1 LPPWGMF
8 GTCRVLAR
16 EEMSRYRR
24 ILVLSD
30 VHYACEAEE
39 ARGEF
44 EIEAV
49 EDPVARA
56 WVTAWMRHVW
66 MRRPGPQNVLLDRFI
81 RDAGDADLVVA
92 NGDHTVNSAFVGL
105 SDPASLESARICLDK
120 LRERHGDAFHA
131 TIGDHELGKNGFG
144 VTCGGMRLESFRLAR
159 EALGLKPVWRTD
171 LGGYALI
178 GVTSS
183 LLALPLYE
191 AELHGDEAEGW
202 RRLAREHAAEV
213 VETFRGVAK
222 DRRILLFCHDPSAL
236 PFLKELSGIR
246 AAVGRIEATV
256 IGHLHSGLIFEMAGL
271 LSGFPRLPLPGA
283 ALKRINFGLNRAR
296 VWRDFRTR
304 FCPCL
309 AGIQLLG
316 DGGYLEIKLDEEG
329 ETPARFQTHAWK
341 RDW

>member
-1 LPPWGMF
+1 MGKH
-8 GTCRVLAR
+8 
-16 EEMSRYRR
+16 RR

-49 EDPVARA
+49 RHPVARA
-56 WVTAWMRHVW
+56 WVTAWMRLIW
-66 MRRPGPQNVLLDRFI
+66 MRRPGLQNVLLDRFI

-92 NGDHTVNSAFVGL
+92 NGDHTVNSAFVGV
-105 SDPASLESARICLDK
+105 SDPASLESARICLGK
-120 LRERHGDAFHA
+120 LRDRFGDAFHA
-131 TIGDHELGKNGFG
+131 TIGDHELGKNGFA
-144 VTCGGMRLESFRLAR
+144 VNCGGMRLESFRLVR
-159 EALGLKPVWRTD
+159 ESLGLKPVWRTD
-171 LGGYALI
+171 LGGYAVI

-191 AELHGDEAEGW
+191 TELHGDEAEDW
-202 RRLAREHAAEV
+202 RRLAREHVEEV
-213 VETFRGVAK
+213 VETFRSVPE

-236 PFLKELSGIR
+236 PFLQELPGIR
-246 AAVGRIEATV
+246 GALAGIEATI
-256 IGHLHSGLIFEMAGL
+256 IGHLHSGLIFEAAGL
-271 LSGFPRLPLPGA
+271 LAGFPRLPLPGA
-283 ALKRINFGLNRAR
+283 ALRRINSGLNRAR
-296 VWRDFRTR
+296 VWREFRAR

-316 DGGYLEIKLDEEG
+316 DGGYLEVELDEEG
-329 ETPARFQTHAWK
+329 REPASFHTHVWK